1 MAINGFAQE
10 KSVAGIVFDKSSQD
24 RIARVNVVNISTGKS
39 VYNNLNGVFTI
50 EARPGDQLVF
60 KKQDYYNDTIKIES
74 HLPLAIYMRRTA
86 IQLQEVT
93 IKDSM
98 LTPSARLALSKKQN
112 SRAYGTLANRD
123 VISTPTMGGA
133 GLSIDALWNSFSR
146 EGKNAENL
154 RNYIDQDYRQD
165 VIDYRFN
172 RALAGRIT
180 GLKDKQLTDFMQK
193 YRPGYYFVIKASEYE
208 FISSIKSN
216 LKRYLKNPKA
226 YSLAPL
232 TSSN

>member
-10 KSVAGIVFDKSSQD
+10 KSVAGIVFDKNSQD

-86 IQLQEVT
+86 IQLREVT
-93 IKDSM
+93 IKDSV
-98 LTPSARLALSKKQN
+98 LNPRDRLALSKKQN

>member
-1 MAINGFAQE
+1 MTISGFAQE
-10 KSVAGIVFDKSSQD
+10 KSIAGIVFDKSSQD
-24 RIARVNVVNISTGKS
+24 RIARVNIVNLSTGKS

-50 EARPGDQLVF
+50 EAVPGDELIF
-60 KKQDYYNDTIKIES
+60 KKQDYYSDTIKIDNY
-74 HLPLAIYMRRTA
+74 LPLAIYMMRTA
-86 IQLQEVT
+86 IQLREVT
-93 IKDSM
+93 IRDS
-98 LTPSARLALSKKQN
+98 LLNPREKLAIVKKQN
-112 SRAYGTLANRD
+112 NKAYGTLANRD

-133 GLSIDALWNSFSR
+133 GLSIDAIWNSFSR
-146 EGKNAENL
+146 EGKNAANL
-154 RNYIDQDYRQD
+154 RDYIEQDYRQD

-172 RALAGRIT
+172 RVLAGKIT

-208 FISSIKSN
+208 FIASIKSN

-226 YSLAPL
+226 YSLQPL